1 MVGFAL
7 QPDQVVHAERL
18 GHLLG
23 QLQPACPVEYRVLH
37 GVVCHLAVIALAA
50 LGSAAGHAGEAPP
63 AQGGSAVVID
73 NPLASHSLDEL
84 AATRD
89 RPLFAPGRRPPAP
102 PAVVVAAPPAPPPP
116 SPPPDLA
123 LLGTIVEANGA
134 SALVRGAPSEKP
146 SHVRVGD
153 VVDGWSIAEIGERQI
168 VLSLDERSVTFTMF
182 NGGRAAGNGVVAGH
196 RLPPVLEVN
205 SRGILTARRI
215 TKSNP

>member
-1 MVGFAL
+1 MKCDLPAL
-7 QPDQVVHAERL
+7 T
-18 GHLLG
+18 
-23 QLQPACPVEYRVLH
+23 
-37 GVVCHLAVIALAA
+37 VIALAA

-153 VVDGWSIAEIGERQI
+153 AVDGWSIAEIGERQI
-168 VLSLDERSVTFTMF
+168 VLSPTS
-182 NGGRAAGNGVVAGH
+182 A
-196 RLPPVLEVN
+196 RLPSRCSMVDVPPGMAL
-205 SRGILTARRI
+205 SRGIVYHRYL
-215 TKSNP
+215 KSIRGEF